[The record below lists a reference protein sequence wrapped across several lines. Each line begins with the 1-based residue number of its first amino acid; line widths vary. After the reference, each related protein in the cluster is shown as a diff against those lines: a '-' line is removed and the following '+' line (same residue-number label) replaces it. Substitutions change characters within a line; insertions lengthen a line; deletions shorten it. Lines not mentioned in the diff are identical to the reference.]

1 MKMKIIKII
10 DKARMLQVCNDLSW
24 LFINDKKLDMH
35 FTNDDVQTAC
45 MNWIIDQMLST
56 FSLINV
62 Y

>member
-24 LFINDKKLDMH
+24 LFINNKKLDMH
-35 FTNDDVQTAC
+35 FMNNDIQTAC

-56 FSLINV
+56 VEIMSRI
-62 Y
+62 